1 MHERIKH
8 RGGVW
13 ALLAVMVLAV
23 MAFAFTFT
31 SPREASAAGTNLLQ
45 GKEVTASAQYDT
57 MSASNLVDGKDD
69 TRWSTEANA
78 PQWAYVDMGS
88 EQTVG
93 SFRVLWEKDSVYA
106 SAYKVYVSN
115 STDDWGTAVY
125 STTENSTQENEVT
138 LDTPAS
144 GRYIKLEVTAQH
156 GYPSVSAYEFQAFA
170 PESTEPAE
178 LVNLAQGKNAVA
190 SNVEAGTS
198 YTADKAFD
206 GITEGKDSHWGTD
219 KSDSIEPRWIYVDL
233 GSVKKVH
240 QVNLYWERANI
251 KAYKIQVST
260 AEEAPAT
267 EDGWTTVYE
276 KTGNDFNQ
284 TTEEIALDDAPV
296 EARFVRVYV
305 SDYAGNGTGETDM
318 NWPNVGF
325 YEIQVMGEGDGTEP
339 EQDPQ
344 ENVARGKTA
353 AADSSEAGTL
363 GADKAVDGD
372 TTSKSSRWAS
382 AVDATENADG
392 GPHWIYVDLGA
403 EYDVKNIRIYWE
415 MRKANGYHVDIAT
428 GNAAPAADSEDWKTV
443 YTNDGRPSSKT
454 ETIKL
459 ETVQKAR
466 FVRLYIDHNTY
477 EDPDGGTAW
486 GNISIYEL
494 EVYGGEPPMSPAELA
509 DQIVITPPKQG
520 DDKLKV
526 SLPEVEGYTVEYRGT
541 DYEQIVDS
549 EYNINAPLVNKDV
562 KLAFK
567 ITDTKTGNYE
577 FAEKTVTIPGALGET
592 NQGNEAPT
600 ILPELSEW
608 YGGEST
614 FTLNEST
621 QIIYTTE
628 ALKEVV
634 DLFASDLSAVTG
646 MEFTAKLG
654 AAGSDNAIVF
664 TQDDSNEMIAL
675 GEEGYKLSVTGTR
688 VTVTASNNGAEWDG
702 TTSANWGAQTLLQA
716 FEQGNGSIAQ
726 GEARDYPLYSVRGLI
741 LDVGRKTFTMESL
754 YKLCRQMTYYKMNDL
769 NIHLNDNYIPIEQ
782 YVADGIDPADPEKG
796 AYSGFRM
803 ESDVKAG
810 ETYEFA
816 GVEHT
821 AQADLT
827 STDLYYTKAEFKE
840 FVRYFGVLGMN
851 ISPEIDLPAHS
862 LAITKVF
869 NDLSYGVMRHR
880 NRDHLDIL
888 NRYDE
893 VLSLAEMLWGEY
905 TGEGGAFSDAKYINI
920 GADEFNVS
928 GTGDHAVNGE
938 NLQSTGTAYRRF
950 VNDLTNYILENTDAT
965 PRVWGS
971 LSNYSGD
978 NSIVTSA
985 KNAQVLLWNT
995 GYANMKEMYNLGYE
1009 LIYCDDGQYY
1019 IVPGATYYYDYLN
1032 AGTMYNGAVNTQ
1044 GSVTIPAG
1052 DPQMVGGMYAAW
1064 NDMIDR
1070 QDIGMSEFDIYD
1082 RIYQSMGLYGAK
1094 TWGKPAGAMSLEEAQ
1109 GVMADL
1115 GTAPNASQGY
1125 EQTANEDGTY
1135 VQLGLDDQNDAS
1147 GMERGVTELK
1157 NATVEDLE
1165 YTSAL
1170 KLNGGESY
1178 AKLENIETLGLG
1190 SDLRVKVMRTSA
1202 SAEDQ
1207 VLFESEYG
1215 QIKAVQGDTGKVG
1228 ISREGYDFSFDYTLP
1243 VGEWVELEFKNV
1255 QNTTALFVNGEL
1267 VGTIGTGTRG
1277 QVHATNMFPLAYVGS
1292 ATDAFEG
1299 YVNDIYVTTSN
1310 TDSVSTTAFNSTM
1323 DLYTQIQ
1330 IAYSID
1336 EADRPDN
1343 FDEAMA
1349 AAKAVINK
1357 INPTDDEI
1365 NTALAP
1371 VKEIVDNAG
1380 FDPADYTLV
1389 DKYLEYVNNL
1399 DKTAY
1404 TDESIAALDKVVE
1417 SIDRTL
1423 LAPQQSVVDGY
1434 AAALEEAISGLE
1446 VVESVSL
1453 DFINNALLTATA
1465 CSEQSTTGNEGPASN
1480 VLDGDPS
1487 TMWHTT
1493 WAGDSHDGNHWIQL
1507 STKDGETMTVAG
1519 FEYTPRTSGS
1529 NGLITGYQIQVQ
1541 KIADGAWETVA
1552 EGSWANNN
1560 QVKTVEFNA
1569 VECVAVRLVAT
1580 ESQHDGNITFGS
1592 AAEIRL
1598 VNGNTTADT
1607 KGLKAL
1613 VDVFNEMNEDDFTPE
1628 TWAEYAKA
1636 IETAKAL
1643 LEGAPDSESVEQAKI
1658 AINKAY
1664 AQLRF
1669 AEASEPEPVKPD
1681 TSKLQAAIA
1690 AAESLKADGYT
1701 TESWAKVE
1709 AALADAKAA
1718 LGSNDQ
1724 KVVDAA
1730 AKALTDAI
1738 EALVEVE
1745 PSEPGTD
1752 EPGTDGPGDATDPDD
1767 QKPGDTTKPGGTTTG
1782 GSTTGGSTSGGNLAQ
1797 TSDPTSM
1804 VAALAT
1810 ALAGAGALVASRKRR

>member
-23 MAFAFTFT
+23 MAFAFTFS
-31 SPREASAAGTNLLQ
+31 SPREASAAGT
-45 GKEVTASAQYDT
+45 
-57 MSASNLVDGKDD
+57 
-69 TRWSTEANA
+69 
-78 PQWAYVDMGS
+78 
-88 EQTVG
+88 
-93 SFRVLWEKDSVYA
+93 
-106 SAYKVYVSN
+106 
-115 STDDWGTAVY
+115 
-125 STTENSTQENEVT
+125 
-138 LDTPAS
+138 
-144 GRYIKLEVTAQH
+144 
-156 GYPSVSAYEFQAFA
+156 
-170 PESTEPAE
+170 E

-190 SNVEAGTS
+190 SNEEAGTS

-206 GITEGKDSHWGTD
+206 GVTEGKDSHWGTD

-233 GSVKKVH
+233 GAVKKVH
-240 QVNLYWERANI
+240 QVNLFWERPNI
-251 KAYKIQVST
+251 KAYEIQAST
-260 AEEAPAT
+260 ADEAPAD

-276 KTGNDFNQ
+276 KTGDEFNQ
-284 TTEEIALDDAPV
+284 ATEEIALEGAPV

-325 YEIQVMGEGDGTEP
+325 YEIQVMGEGDGSEP
-339 EQDPQ
+339 VGPTQDPQ

-353 AADSSEAGTL
+353 VADSSEADTL

-382 AVDATENADG
+382 AVDATASADG

-415 MRKANGYHVDIAT
+415 MRKANGYHVDLAT
-428 GNAAPAADSEDWKTV
+428 GDTVPGVDSSDWKTV
-443 YTNDGRPSSKT
+443 YSNDGRPDSKT
-454 ETIKL
+454 QTIEL
-459 ETVQKAR
+459 DAAQKAR
-466 FVRLYIDHNTY
+466 YVRLYVEHNTY
-477 EDPDGGTAW
+477 DDPDGGTSW
-486 GNISIYEL
+486 GNMSIYEL

-509 DQIVITPPKQG
+509 DQITVTAPKQG
-520 DDKLKV
+520 DAKLSV
-526 SLPEVEGYTVEYRGT
+526 SLPTVDGYTVEYRGT

-567 ITDTKTGNYE
+567 ITDNKTGTYE
-577 FAEKTVTIPGALGET
+577 FVEKTVTIPGTMGEA
-592 NQGNEAPT
+592 NQGNEAPV

-608 YGGEST
+608 FGGEGT
-614 FTLNEST
+614 FTLNENT
-621 QIIYTTE
+621 QIIYTSD

-675 GEEGYKLSVTGTR
+675 GEEGYKLSVAGAR
-688 VTVTASNNGAEWDG
+688 VTVTASNNDAKWDG

-796 AYSGFRM
+796 AYSGFRL

-810 ETYEFA
+810 ETYTFA
-816 GVEHT
+816 GVDHV

-893 VLSLAEMLWGEY
+893 VLALAEMLWDEY
-905 TGEGGAFSDAKYINI
+905 TSEGGAFSDAKYINI

-928 GTGDHAVNGE
+928 GIGDHAVNGE
-938 NLQSTGTAYRRF
+938 NLQDTGTAYRRF
-950 VNDLTNYILENTDAT
+950 VNDLTNYILENTDST

-978 NSIVTSA
+978 NSLVTSA
-985 KNAQVLLWNT
+985 SSAQVLLWNT
-995 GYANMKEMYNLGYE
+995 GYANMKEMYDLGYE

-1070 QDIGMSEFDIYD
+1070 QDLGMSEYDIYD

-1094 TWGKPAGAMSLEEAQ
+1094 TWGKPADAMSLADAQ
-1109 GVMADL
+1109 QVMADL

-1135 VQLGLDDQNDAS
+1135 VQLGLDDQTDAS
-1147 GMERGVTELK
+1147 GMDRGVSELK

-1202 SAEDQ
+1202 SGEDQ
-1207 VLFESEYG
+1207 VLFESAYG

-1228 ISREGYDFSFDYTLP
+1228 ISREGYDYSFDYTLP

-1323 DLYTQIQ
+1323 DLYTQVQ
-1330 IAYSID
+1330 VAYSID
-1336 EADRPDN
+1336 EADRPAN

-1349 AAKAVINK
+1349 AAKAVIND
-1357 INPTDDEI
+1357 INPTAEEI
-1365 NTALAP
+1365 STALAP

-1389 DKYLEYVNNL
+1389 NKYLEYVDNL

-1404 TDESIAALDKVVE
+1404 TDESIAALEKVVE
-1417 SIDRTL
+1417 SIDHEL

-1434 AAALEEAISGLE
+1434 AASLQEAINGLV
-1446 VVESVSL
+1446 VVEAASL
-1453 DFINNALLTATA
+1453 DYINNALLTATA
-1465 CSEQSTTGNEGPASN
+1465 CSEQSTSGSEGPAAN
-1480 VLDGDPS
+1480 VLDGNTS
-1487 TMWHTT
+1487 TIWHTK
-1493 WAGDSHDGNHWIQL
+1493 WAGDECADSGANSHWIQL
-1507 STKDGETMTVAG
+1507 STKDGEPITIAG
-1519 FEYTPRTSGS
+1519 FEYTPRTSGT
-1529 NGLITGYQIQVQ
+1529 NGLITGYDIQV
-1541 KIADGAWETVA
+1541 KKTADGEWESVA
-1552 EGSWANNN
+1552 TGTWAKTN
-1560 QVKTVEFNA
+1560 QVKTVEFDA
-1569 VECVAVRLVAT
+1569 VDAVAVRLVAT
-1580 ESQHDGNITFGS
+1580 ESQHDGNISFGS

-1598 VNGNTTADT
+1598 VNGNTAADT
-1607 KGLKAL
+1607 EGLQAL
-1613 VDVFNEMNEDDFTPE
+1613 VDKAANMNEDDFTPE

-1636 IETAKAL
+1636 IEAAKTL
-1643 LEGAPDSESVEQAKI
+1643 LEGTPDSETVEQAKI

-1664 AQLRF
+1664 AALRF
-1669 AEASEPEPVKPD
+1669 VETEVPEPGEDVDTSKLEAAIEAAEALTESDYTAESWAAVEEALADAKAALESTDQKVVDAAAEALNAAVAALEKAEEPGPVKPD
-1681 TSKLQAAIA
+1681 YDALNTAIE
-1690 AAESLKADGYT
+1690 AAEALKADDYT
-1701 TESWAKVE
+1701 AESWAKVE

-1718 LGSNDQ
+1718 LESTDQ
-1724 KVVDAA
+1724 GEVDAA
-1730 AKALTDAI
+1730 AKALNAAMD
-1738 EALVEVE
+1738 ALVESE
-1745 PSEPGTD
+1745 PSDPGTDPGTDPDQPGTD
-1752 EPGTDGPGDATDPDD
+1752 EPGTDPDKPGTDEPGDTTDPDD
-1767 QKPGDTTKPGGTTTG
+1767 QKPGDTTKPGGSTTG
-1782 GSTTGGSTSGGNLAQ
+1782 GSTTGGSTSGGGLAQ

>member
-23 MAFAFTFT
+23 MAFAFTFS
-31 SPREASAAGTNLLQ
+31 SPREASAAGT
-45 GKEVTASAQYDT
+45 
-57 MSASNLVDGKDD
+57 
-69 TRWSTEANA
+69 
-78 PQWAYVDMGS
+78 
-88 EQTVG
+88 
-93 SFRVLWEKDSVYA
+93 
-106 SAYKVYVSN
+106 
-115 STDDWGTAVY
+115 
-125 STTENSTQENEVT
+125 
-138 LDTPAS
+138 
-144 GRYIKLEVTAQH
+144 
-156 GYPSVSAYEFQAFA
+156 
-170 PESTEPAE
+170 E
-178 LVNLAQGKNAVA
+178 LVNLAQGKTATASSQEADSVKAANAV
-190 SNVEAGTS
+190 
-198 YTADKAFD
+198 D
-206 GITEGKDSHWGTD
+206 GVTDSKDSRWGNNVGQR
-219 KSDSIEPRWIYVDL
+219 PAWITVDL
-233 GSVKKVH
+233 GKSYPVH
-240 QVNLYWERANI
+240 SIEVYWERHNATNYEVQI
-251 KAYKIQVST
+251 SN
-260 AEEAPAT
+260 AETDPGENG
-267 EDGWTTVYE
+267 EWTTVYSYE
-276 KTGNDFNQ
+276 GDQPENLELHRTYELESVQ
-284 TTEEIALDDAPV
+284 Q
-296 EARFVRVYV
+296 ARFVRLLIT
-305 SDYAGNGTGETDM
+305 DYLNNDPFSETDSE
-318 NWPNVGF
+318 WDTVSI
-325 YEIQVMGEGDGTEP
+325 YELVVMGEGDGSEP
-339 EQDPQ
+339 VGPTQDPQ
-344 ENVARGKTA
+344 ENVALGKTA
-353 AADSSEAGTL
+353 VADSSEASTL

-382 AVDATENADG
+382 AVDATASADG
-392 GPHWIYVDLGA
+392 GPHWIYVDLGD

-415 MRKANGYHVDIAT
+415 MRKANGYHVDLAT
-428 GNAAPAADSEDWKTV
+428 GDTAPGVDSSDWKTV
-443 YTNDGRPSSKT
+443 YSNEGRPDSKT
-454 ETIKL
+454 QTIEL

-466 FVRLYIDHNTY
+466 YVRLYVEHNTY
-477 EDPDGGTAW
+477 DDPDGGTSW
-486 GNISIYEL
+486 GNMSIYEL

-509 DQIVITPPKQG
+509 DQITVTAPKKG
-520 DDKLKV
+520 DTKLAV
-526 SLPEVEGYTVEYRGT
+526 SMPEVDGYTVEYRGT
-541 DYEQIVDS
+541 DYEQVVDGDF
-549 EYNINAPLVNKDV
+549 NINAPLVNKNV

-567 ITDTKTGNYE
+567 ITDDKTGTYE
-577 FAEKTVTIPGALGET
+577 FVEKTVTIPGTLSET
-592 NQGNEAPT
+592 NQGNEAPV

-608 YGGEST
+608 YGGTGS

-646 MEFTAKLG
+646 MEFTAKSG

-688 VTVTASNNGAEWDG
+688 VTVTASNNDAEWDG

-796 AYSGFRM
+796 AYSGFRL
-803 ESDVKAG
+803 ESDIKKGNTYTFNG
-810 ETYEFA
+810 E
-816 GVEHT
+816 EHT

-840 FVRYFGVLGMN
+840 FIRYFGVLGMN

-869 NDLSYGVMRHR
+869 TDLSYGVMQHR
-880 NRDHLDIL
+880 NRDHLDII
-888 NRYDE
+888 NQFDA
-893 VLSLAEMLWGEY
+893 VLDLAETIWSEY
-905 TGEGGAFSDAKYINI
+905 TDDTFADARYINI

-928 GTGDHAVNGE
+928 GKGEHDTGNALD
-938 NLQSTGTAYRRF
+938 TGYAYRQF
-950 VNDLTNYILENTDAT
+950 VNQLSQYILDNTDAT

-971 LSNYSGD
+971 LSNYTGD
-978 NSIVTSA
+978 NSIVTTASQ
-985 KNAQVLLWNT
+985 AQVLLWNT
-995 GYANMKEMYNLGYE
+995 GYANMKEMYDLGYE

-1070 QDIGMSEFDIYD
+1070 QELGMSEYDIYD

-1094 TWGKPAGAMSLEEAQ
+1094 TWGKPADAMSLADAQ
-1109 GVMADL
+1109 QVMADL

-1125 EQTANEDGTY
+1125 EQTSNEDGTY
-1135 VQLGLDDQNDAS
+1135 VQLGLDDKADAS
-1147 GMERGVTELK
+1147 GMDRGVSELK

-1202 SAEDQ
+1202 SGEDQ
-1207 VLFESEYG
+1207 VLFESAYG

-1228 ISREGYDFSFDYTLP
+1228 ISREGYDYSFDYTLP

-1292 ATDAFEG
+1292 ETDAFEG

-1323 DLYTQIQ
+1323 DLYTQVQ
-1330 IAYSID
+1330 VAYSID
-1336 EADRPDN
+1336 EADRPAN

-1349 AAKAVINK
+1349 AAKAVIND
-1357 INPTDDEI
+1357 INPTADEI
-1365 NTALAP
+1365 TSALAP

-1434 AAALEEAISGLE
+1434 AAALEEAINGLE
-1446 VVESVSL
+1446 VIESVSL
-1453 DFINNALLTATA
+1453 DFINNDLLTATA

-1480 VLDGDPS
+1480 VLDGNPS

-1541 KIADGAWETVA
+1541 KTADGAWEKVA

-1560 QVKTVEFNA
+1560 QVKTVEFDA

-1607 KGLKAL
+1607 EGLQALIDKAAS
-1613 VDVFNEMNEDDFTPE
+1613 MNEDDFTPE

-1636 IETAKAL
+1636 IEAAKAL
-1643 LEGAPDSESVEQAKI
+1643 LEGTPDSESVEQAKI

-1664 AQLRF
+1664 AALRF
-1669 AEASEPEPVKPD
+1669 VETEPGEDVDASKLEAAIDKAEALKSDDYTDESWAAVEEALADAKAALYSTDQKFVDAATDALNAAMDALVKAEEPGPVPGEEVD
-1681 TSKLQAAIA
+1681 TSDLQAAIDK
-1690 AAESLKADGYT
+1690 AEALKSDDYT
-1701 TESWAKVE
+1701 AESWAAVE
-1709 AALADAKAA
+1709 AALADAKDA
-1718 LGSNDQ
+1718 LASDSQ
-1724 KVVDAA
+1724 DEVDAA
-1730 AKALTDAI
+1730 AKALNDAMG
-1738 EALVEVE
+1738 ALVEAE
-1745 PSEPGTD
+1745 PGTDPGTDPDQPGTD
-1752 EPGTDGPGDATDPDD
+1752 EPGTDEPGDTTDPDD
-1767 QKPGDTTKPGGTTTG
+1767 QKPGDTTKPGGSTSG
-1782 GSTTGGSTSGGNLAQ
+1782 GSTTGGSTSGGGLAQ
-1797 TSDPTSM
+1797 TGDPTSM

-1810 ALAGAGALVASRKRR
+1810 ALVGAGALVASRKRR

>member
-31 SPREASAAGTNLLQ
+31 SPREASAAGT
-45 GKEVTASAQYDT
+45 
-57 MSASNLVDGKDD
+57 
-69 TRWSTEANA
+69 
-78 PQWAYVDMGS
+78 
-88 EQTVG
+88 
-93 SFRVLWEKDSVYA
+93 
-106 SAYKVYVSN
+106 
-115 STDDWGTAVY
+115 
-125 STTENSTQENEVT
+125 
-138 LDTPAS
+138 
-144 GRYIKLEVTAQH
+144 
-156 GYPSVSAYEFQAFA
+156 
-170 PESTEPAE
+170 E

-190 SNVEAGTS
+190 SNEEAGTS

-206 GITEGKDSHWGTD
+206 GVTEGKDSHWGTD

-233 GSVKKVH
+233 GAMKKVH
-240 QVNLYWERANI
+240 QVNLFWERPNI
-251 KAYKIQVST
+251 KAYEIQVST
-260 AEEAPAT
+260 ADEAPAD

-276 KTGNDFNQ
+276 TTGDEFNQ
-284 TTEEIALDDAPV
+284 ATEEIALEGAPV

-325 YEIQVMGEGDGTEP
+325 YEIQVMGEGDGSEP
-339 EQDPQ
+339 VGPTQDPQ
-344 ENVARGKTA
+344 ENVALGKTA
-353 AADSSEAGTL
+353 VADSSEANTL

-382 AVDATENADG
+382 AVDATASADG

-415 MRKANGYHVDIAT
+415 MRKANGYHVDLAT
-428 GNAAPAADSEDWKTV
+428 GDTAPGVDSSDWKTV
-443 YTNDGRPSSKT
+443 YSNEGRPDSKT
-454 ETIKL
+454 QTIEL

-466 FVRLYIDHNTY
+466 YVRLYVEHNTY
-477 EDPDGGTAW
+477 DDPDGGTSW
-486 GNISIYEL
+486 GNMSIYEL

-509 DQIVITPPKQG
+509 DQITVTAPKKG
-520 DDKLKV
+520 DTKLAV
-526 SLPEVEGYTVEYRGT
+526 SMPEVDGYTVEYRGT
-541 DYEQIVDS
+541 DYEQVVDGDF
-549 EYNINAPLVNKDV
+549 NINAPLVNKNV

-567 ITDTKTGNYE
+567 ITDDKTGTYE
-577 FAEKTVTIPGALGET
+577 FVEKTVTIPGTLGET
-592 NQGNEAPT
+592 NQGNEAPV

-608 YGGEST
+608 YGGTGS

-796 AYSGFRM
+796 AYSGFRL

-810 ETYEFA
+810 ETYTFD
-816 GVEHT
+816 GVEHV

-840 FVRYFGVLGMN
+840 FIRYFGVLGMN

-893 VLSLAEMLWGEY
+893 VLDLAEMLWGEY

-928 GTGDHAVNGE
+928 GIGDHAVNGE
-938 NLQSTGTAYRRF
+938 NLQDTGTAYRRF
-950 VNDLTNYILENTDAT
+950 VNDLSNYMLAKGYT

-971 LSNYSGD
+971 LSNYAGD

-985 KNAQVLLWNT
+985 KEAQVLLWNT
-995 GYANMKEMYNLGYE
+995 GYANMKEMYDLGYE

-1094 TWGKPAGAMSLEEAQ
+1094 TWGKPAGAMSMAEAQ
-1109 GVMADL
+1109 QVMADL

-1135 VQLGLDDQNDAS
+1135 VQLGLDDKADAS
-1147 GMERGVTELK
+1147 GMDRGVSELK

-1202 SAEDQ
+1202 SGEDQ
-1207 VLFESEYG
+1207 VLFESAYG

-1228 ISREGYDFSFDYTLP
+1228 ISREGYDYSFDYTLP

-1292 ATDAFEG
+1292 ETDAFEG

-1323 DLYTQIQ
+1323 DLYTQVQ
-1330 IAYSID
+1330 VAYSID
-1336 EADRPDN
+1336 EADRPAN
-1343 FDEAMA
+1343 FDDAMA
-1349 AAKAVINK
+1349 AAKAVIND
-1357 INPTDDEI
+1357 INPTADEI
-1365 NTALAP
+1365 TSALAP

-1434 AAALEEAISGLE
+1434 AAALEEAINGLE
-1446 VVESVSL
+1446 VIESVSL
-1453 DFINNALLTATA
+1453 DFINNDLLTATA

-1480 VLDGDPS
+1480 VLDGNPS

-1541 KIADGAWETVA
+1541 KTADGAWEKVA

-1560 QVKTVEFNA
+1560 QVKTVEFDA

-1607 KGLKAL
+1607 EGLQALIDKAAS
-1613 VDVFNEMNEDDFTPE
+1613 MNEDDFTPE

-1636 IETAKAL
+1636 IEAAKAL
-1643 LEGAPDSESVEQAKI
+1643 LEGTPDSESVEQAKI

-1664 AQLRF
+1664 AALRF
-1669 AEASEPEPVKPD
+1669 VETEPGEDVDASKLEAAIDKAEALKSDDYTDESWAAVEEALADAKAALDSTDQKFVDAATDALNAAMDALVKAEEPGPVPGEEVD
-1681 TSKLQAAIA
+1681 TSDLQAAIDK
-1690 AAESLKADGYT
+1690 AEALKSDDYT
-1701 TESWAKVE
+1701 AESWAAVE
-1709 AALADAKAA
+1709 AALADAKDA
-1718 LGSNDQ
+1718 LASDSQ
-1724 KVVDAA
+1724 DEVDAA
-1730 AKALTDAI
+1730 AKALNDAMG
-1738 EALVEVE
+1738 ALVEAE
-1745 PSEPGTD
+1745 PGTDPGTDPDQPGTD
-1752 EPGTDGPGDATDPDD
+1752 EPGTDEPGDTTDPDD
-1767 QKPGDTTKPGGTTTG
+1767 QKPGDTTKPGGSTSG
-1782 GSTTGGSTSGGNLAQ
+1782 GSTTGGSTSGGGLAQ

-1804 VAALAT
+1804 VAVLAT
-1810 ALAGAGALVASRKRR
+1810 ALVGAGALVASRKRR

>member
-1 MHERIKH
+1 MHEHIKH

-31 SPREASAAGTNLLQ
+31 SPREASAAGT
-45 GKEVTASAQYDT
+45 
-57 MSASNLVDGKDD
+57 
-69 TRWSTEANA
+69 
-78 PQWAYVDMGS
+78 
-88 EQTVG
+88 
-93 SFRVLWEKDSVYA
+93 
-106 SAYKVYVSN
+106 
-115 STDDWGTAVY
+115 
-125 STTENSTQENEVT
+125 
-138 LDTPAS
+138 
-144 GRYIKLEVTAQH
+144 
-156 GYPSVSAYEFQAFA
+156 
-170 PESTEPAE
+170 E
-178 LVNLAQGKNAVA
+178 LVNLAQGKTAVA
-190 SNVEAGTS
+190 SNEEAGTS
-198 YTADKAFD
+198 FTADKAFD
-206 GITEGKDSHWGTD
+206 GVTEGKASHWGTD

-233 GSVKKVH
+233 GAVKKVH
-240 QVNLYWERANI
+240 QVNLFWERSNI
-251 KAYKIQVST
+251 KAYEIQVST
-260 AEEAPAT
+260 AEEAPAD

-276 KTGNDFNQ
+276 KTGDEFNQ
-284 TTEEIALDDAPV
+284 TTEEIALESAPV

-325 YEIQVMGEGDGTEP
+325 YEIQVMGEGDGSEP
-339 EQDPQ
+339 EGPTQDPQ

-392 GPHWIYVDLGA
+392 GPHWIYVDLGD

-415 MRKANGYHVDIAT
+415 MRKANGYHVDLAT
-428 GNAAPAADSEDWKTV
+428 GDTVPGVDSDDWQTV
-443 YTNDGRPSSKT
+443 YSNEGRPETKT
-454 ETIKL
+454 QTIEL

-466 FVRLYIDHNTY
+466 YVRLYVEHNTY
-477 EDPDGGTAW
+477 ADPDGGTAW
-486 GNISIYEL
+486 GNMSIYEL

-509 DQIVITPPKQG
+509 DQIVVTAPEKG
-520 DDKLKV
+520 DTKLEV
-526 SLPEVEGYTVEYRGT
+526 SLPEVDGYTVEYRGT

-567 ITDTKTGNYE
+567 ITDDKTGTYE
-577 FAEKTVTIPGALGET
+577 FVEKTVTIPGTLGET

-608 YGGEST
+608 FGGEDS

-621 QIIYTTE
+621 QIIYTTD

-688 VTVTASNNGAEWDG
+688 VTVTASNNDAEWDG

-782 YVADGIDPADPEKG
+782 YVADGIDPADPDEG

-810 ETYEFA
+810 ETYTLA
-816 GVEHT
+816 GVDHV

-893 VLSLAEMLWGEY
+893 VLALAEMLWGEY

-920 GADEFNVS
+920 GADEFNVQ
-928 GTGDHAVNGE
+928 GIGDHAVNGE
-938 NLQSTGTAYRRF
+938 NLQDTGTAYRRF
-950 VNDLTNYILENTDAT
+950 VNDLSNYILKNTDSI

-978 NSIVTSA
+978 NTLVTSA
-985 KNAQVLLWNT
+985 KDAQVLLWNT
-995 GYANMKEMYNLGYE
+995 GYANMKEMYDLGYE

-1070 QDIGMSEFDIYD
+1070 QELGMSEYDIYD

-1094 TWGKPAGAMSLEEAQ
+1094 TWGKPADAMNLADAQ
-1109 GVMADL
+1109 QVMANL

-1135 VQLGLDDQNDAS
+1135 VQLGLDDQKDAS
-1147 GMERGVTELK
+1147 GMDRGVTELK

-1202 SAEDQ
+1202 STKDQ
-1207 VLFESEYG
+1207 VLFESDYG

-1228 ISREGYDFSFDYTLP
+1228 ISREGYNYSFDYTLP

-1323 DLYTQIQ
+1323 DLYTQVQ
-1330 IAYSID
+1330 VAYSID
-1336 EADRPDN
+1336 EADRPAN

-1357 INPTDDEI
+1357 INPTAEEI
-1365 NTALAP
+1365 STALAP

-1434 AAALEEAISGLE
+1434 AAALEEAINGLE

-1607 KGLKAL
+1607 EGLKAL

-1636 IETAKAL
+1636 IEAAKAL
-1643 LEGAPDSESVEQAKI
+1643 LEGTPDSESVEQAKI

-1664 AQLRF
+1664 AALRF
-1669 AEASEPEPVKPD
+1669 VETEVPEPGPGEDVD
-1681 TSKLQAAIA
+1681 TSKLEAAIK
-1690 AAESLKADGYT
+1690 AAEALKSDDYT
-1701 TESWAKVE
+1701 AESWAAVE
-1709 AALADAKAA
+1709 EALADAKAA
-1718 LGSNDQ
+1718 LESTDQ
-1724 KVVDAA
+1724 KVVDGATDALNAAVAALEKAEEPGPVPVEPDTSDLQAAIDKAEALKSDDYTAESWAAVEKALADAKAALASDSQDDVDAA
-1730 AKALTDAI
+1730 AKALNDAMG
-1738 EALVEVE
+1738 ALVEAE
-1745 PSEPGTD
+1745 PEPGTDPDQPGTD
-1752 EPGTDGPGDATDPDD
+1752 EPGKDPDKPGTDEPGDVTDPDD
-1767 QKPGDTTKPGGTTTG
+1767 QKPGDTTKPGGSTTG
-1782 GSTTGGSTSGGNLAQ
+1782 GSTTGGGLAQ
-1797 TSDPTSM
+1797 TGDPTSM

-1810 ALAGAGALVASRKRR
+1810 ALAGTGALVASRKRR

>member
-31 SPREASAAGTNLLQ
+31 SPREASAAGT
-45 GKEVTASAQYDT
+45 
-57 MSASNLVDGKDD
+57 
-69 TRWSTEANA
+69 
-78 PQWAYVDMGS
+78 
-88 EQTVG
+88 
-93 SFRVLWEKDSVYA
+93 
-106 SAYKVYVSN
+106 
-115 STDDWGTAVY
+115 
-125 STTENSTQENEVT
+125 
-138 LDTPAS
+138 
-144 GRYIKLEVTAQH
+144 
-156 GYPSVSAYEFQAFA
+156 
-170 PESTEPAE
+170 E
-178 LVNLAQGKNAVA
+178 LVNLAQGKTAVA
-190 SNVEAGTS
+190 SNEEAGTS
-198 YTADKAFD
+198 FTADKAFD
-206 GITEGKDSHWGTD
+206 GVTEGKASHWGTD
-219 KSDSIEPRWIYVDL
+219 KSEAIEPRWIYVDL
-233 GSVKKVH
+233 GAVKKVH
-240 QVNLYWERANI
+240 QVNLFWERPNI
-251 KAYKIQVST
+251 KAYEIQVST
-260 AEEAPAT
+260 ADEAPAD

-276 KTGNDFNQ
+276 KTGDEFNQ
-284 TTEEIALDDAPV
+284 ATEEIALEDAPV

-325 YEIQVMGEGDGTEP
+325 YEIQVMGEGDGSEP
-339 EQDPQ
+339 EGPTQDPQ
-344 ENVARGKTA
+344 QNVALGKTA
-353 AADSSEAGTL
+353 VADSAEANTL

-372 TTSKSSRWAS
+372 TSSKSSRWAS

-392 GPHWIYVDLGA
+392 GPHWIYVDLGD

-415 MRKANGYHVDIAT
+415 MRKANGYHVDLAT
-428 GNAAPAADSEDWKTV
+428 GDTVPGVDSSDWKTV
-443 YTNDGRPSSKT
+443 YTNDGRPDSKT
-454 ETIKL
+454 QTIEL

-466 FVRLYIDHNTY
+466 YVRLYVEHNTY
-477 EDPDGGTAW
+477 DDPDGGTSW
-486 GNISIYEL
+486 GNMSIYEL

-509 DQIVITPPKQG
+509 DQIVVTAPEKG
-520 DDKLKV
+520 DTKLEV
-526 SLPEVEGYTVEYRGT
+526 SLPKVDGYTVEYRGT

-567 ITDTKTGNYE
+567 ITDDKTGTYE
-577 FAEKTVTIPGALGET
+577 FVEKTVTIPGTLGET
-592 NQGNEAPT
+592 NQGNKAPT

-608 YGGEST
+608 FGGEGS

-621 QIIYTTE
+621 QIIYTTD

-646 MEFTAKLG
+646 MEFTAKSG

-688 VTVTASNNGAEWDG
+688 VTVTASNNDAEWDG

-782 YVADGIDPADPEKG
+782 YVADGIDPADPDEG

-810 ETYEFA
+810 KTYELA

-893 VLSLAEMLWGEY
+893 VLALAEMLWGEY

-938 NLQSTGTAYRRF
+938 NLQDTGTAYRRF
-950 VNDLTNYILENTDAT
+950 VNDLSNYILEKTDAI

-995 GYANMKEMYNLGYE
+995 GYANMKEMYNLGYD

-1147 GMERGVTELK
+1147 GMDRGVTELK
-1157 NATVEDLE
+1157 NASVEDLE

-1202 SAEDQ
+1202 SGEDQ
-1207 VLFESEYG
+1207 VLFESAYG
-1215 QIKAVQGDTGKVG
+1215 QIKAVQGNTGKVG
-1228 ISREGYDFSFDYTLP
+1228 ISREGYNYSFDYTLP

-1323 DLYTQIQ
+1323 DLYTQVQ
-1330 IAYSID
+1330 VAYSID
-1336 EADRPDN
+1336 EADRPAN

-1357 INPTDDEI
+1357 INPTAEEI
-1365 NTALAP
+1365 STALAP

-1434 AAALEEAISGLE
+1434 AAALEEAINGLE

-1607 KGLKAL
+1607 EGLKAL

-1636 IETAKAL
+1636 IEDAKAL
-1643 LEGAPDSESVEQAKI
+1643 LEGAPDSESVEKAKI

-1664 AQLRF
+1664 AALRF
-1669 AEASEPEPVKPD
+1669 VETEVPEPGPGEDVDTSKLEAAIEAAEALKSDDYTPESWAAVEEALSDAKAALKSTDQKVVDGATDALNAAVAALEKAEEPEPVKPD
-1681 TSKLQAAIA
+1681 YDALNAAIK
-1690 AAESLKADGYT
+1690 AAEALKSDDYT
-1701 TESWAKVE
+1701 AESWAAVE
-1709 AALADAKAA
+1709 EALADAKAA
-1718 LGSNDQ
+1718 LESTDQ
-1724 KVVDAA
+1724 DSIDAA
-1730 AKALTDAI
+1730 AAALNAAVD
-1738 EALVEVE
+1738 ALVEVE
-1745 PSEPGTD
+1745 PSDPGTDPGTDPDQPGTD
-1752 EPGTDGPGDATDPDD
+1752 EPGTDEPGDVTDPDD
-1767 QKPGDTTKPGGTTTG
+1767 QKPGDTTKPGGSTSG
-1782 GSTTGGSTSGGNLAQ
+1782 GSTTGGSSSGGGLAQ
-1797 TSDPTSM
+1797 TGDPTSM